1 MEIDLNEN
9 DRMLKDK
16 IKENEELK
24 SNFSNIQ
31 SELLDIS
38 TKNKKISEEN
48 KSLHSLLDQ
57 YELEHKDIINKNNR
71 NYNYTFNTENNFE
84 NNNNINYQN
93 YHTFSKNMKESNE
106 LYEKKIKELSQI
118 NNRLEDELN
127 TTRRESDTTNSKYTQ
142 VLGDMQNKLKFL
154 TEEWNKKFQS
164 DKNNYENII
173 FNLEEKFKNEIDN
186 LNENHSKEIENLKN
200 NISLLKQRDDLLNNF
215 EKNYMKISEHEKIIN
230 DIVKERKEKLEK
242 EFSEKKEALE
252 QEYKN
257 KLNKMENEKKMEYEF
272 LTENIKNNLIK
283 EQNYNNELK
292 NKILLA
298 ENKNNSLILENKH
311 YQEEIN
317 KTKNLMADMNN
328 VINNSKEKFNLK
340 QNEYELLLKE
350 KNNLI
355 KQLADLKGKE
365 INSNKNEIALQKEIS
380 NNNLLKDKNS
390 ELNNNI
396 NELEEKIKLLEKKN
410 LDYKLNLENGTSTNI
425 RLLNSIKNMKK
436 DINNIKNDLI
446 KNFNNLK
453 TKNDEAMI
461 LLISRIKNYENNYQ
475 IKLIEL
481 EKKYQKHLSE

>member
-1 MEIDLNEN
+1 
-9 DRMLKDK
+9 
-16 IKENEELK
+16 
-24 SNFSNIQ
+24 
-31 SELLDIS
+31 
-38 TKNKKISEEN
+38 
-48 KSLHSLLDQ
+48 
-57 YELEHKDIINKNNR
+57 
-71 NYNYTFNTENNFE
+71 
-84 NNNNINYQN
+84 
-93 YHTFSKNMKESNE
+93 MKESNE

-355 KQLADLKGKE
+355 KQIADLKGKE

-380 NNNLLKDKNS
+380 NNNLLKDKIS

-396 NELEEKIKLLEKKN
+396 NELEEK
-410 LDYKLNLENGTSTNI
+410 
-425 RLLNSIKNMKK
+425 
-436 DINNIKNDLI
+436 
-446 KNFNNLK
+446 
-453 TKNDEAMI
+453 
-461 LLISRIKNYENNYQ
+461 KNYLRKK
-475 IKLIEL
+475 ILIIN
-481 EKKYQKHLSE
+481 

>member
-1 MEIDLNEN
+1 
-9 DRMLKDK
+9 
-16 IKENEELK
+16 
-24 SNFSNIQ
+24 
-31 SELLDIS
+31 
-38 TKNKKISEEN
+38 
-48 KSLHSLLDQ
+48 
-57 YELEHKDIINKNNR
+57 
-71 NYNYTFNTENNFE
+71 
-84 NNNNINYQN
+84 
-93 YHTFSKNMKESNE
+93 MKESNE

-292 NKILLA
+292 
-298 ENKNNSLILENKH
+298 
-311 YQEEIN
+311 
-317 KTKNLMADMNN
+317 
-328 VINNSKEKFNLK
+328 K
-340 QNEYELLLKE
+340 QN
-350 KNNLI
+350 I
-355 KQLADLKGKE
+355 
-365 INSNKNEIALQKEIS
+365 IS
-380 NNNLLKDKNS
+380 
-390 ELNNNI
+390 
-396 NELEEKIKLLEKKN
+396 
-410 LDYKLNLENGTSTNI
+410 
-425 RLLNSIKNMKK
+425 
-436 DINNIKNDLI
+436 
-446 KNFNNLK
+446 
-453 TKNDEAMI
+453 
-461 LLISRIKNYENNYQ
+461 
-475 IKLIEL
+475 
-481 EKKYQKHLSE
+481 